1 MVGMRKAV
9 RAIVI
14 KDDALLVMHRNK
26 FGDEYYTLIGGGVEA
41 DETVE
46 DALHREVMEETTLS
60 IAHPRLVFIEDGGEP
75 YGDQHI
81 FLADYESGE
90 VGLHDQS
97 EEALSNQG
105 GLNTYTPMWLPLSE
119 LPTVTFLSETLKQQI
134 LDCLQHGWPE
144 TVVRFK
150 HQQS

>member
-1 MVGMRKAV
+1 MRKAV

-26 FGDEYYTLIGGGVEA
+26 FGEQYYTLIGGGVEA

-46 DALHREVMEETTLS
+46 AALHREVMEETTLT
-60 IAHPRLVFIEDGGEP
+60 ITNARLVFIEDGGEP

-90 VGLHDQS
+90 VGLHDRS

-119 LPTVTFLSETLKQQI
+119 LPTVTFLSETLKQHI
-134 LDCLQHGWPE
+134 LESLQTGWPK
-144 TVVRFK
+144 TAVHFK